1 MDKRTIKS
9 LQVDDCEKLN
19 EYYSNGDMSENDYR
33 EALLLIRID
42 ELYQG
47 KLRAI
52 REKLRN
58 TTTRNIQLQ
67 QNGGY

>member
-52 REKLRN
+52 REKLRYTN
-58 TTTRNIQLQ
+58 TRNIQLQ
-67 QNGGY
+67 QKGGY